1 VFDFGAGS
9 NVLATI
15 GRLHA
20 MLLRNRKFRHGR
32 IRSESMY
39 LTDQAGMFLGDHTP
53 NGHQLHTAPS
63 FFDGGCSSH
72 REAEP
77 STMPPLTATPN
88 GVSGS
93 ESNGAG
99 GSESLSISAGGSK
112 STGAGGSIS
121 TGAGGSES
129 TGAGGSES
137 TGAGGSEST
146 GAGGSK
152 SLSISAGGS
161 ESTGGTESVQLISS
175 MFTMADQDKNKL
187 TQMRTTVP
195 PIRTVGIIGSGFM
208 AAELA
213 TLLATH
219 YEGLGE

>member
-99 GSESLSISAGGSK
+99 GSESLSISAGGS
-112 STGAGGSIS
+112 
-121 TGAGGSES
+121 ES
-129 TGAGGSES
+129 TGA
-137 TGAGGSEST
+137 
-146 GAGGSK
+146 
-152 SLSISAGGS
+152 
-161 ESTGGTESVQLISS
+161 GGTESVQLISS
-175 MFTMADQDKNKL
+175 MLTMADQDKNKL
-187 TQMRTTVP
+187 TQMHTTVP
-195 PIRTVGIIGSGFM
+195 PIRSVGIIGSGFM